1 MFTSELNAE
10 ERAMIIAYRH
20 MNAEE
25 RAVILKAMGIK
36 PRADIVHFPKHRP
49 QDQEQ
54 AGQEPPR
61 HTLIIPISNE

>member
-10 ERAMIIAYRH
+10 ERA
-20 MNAEE
+20 
-25 RAVILKAMGIK
+25 VILNK